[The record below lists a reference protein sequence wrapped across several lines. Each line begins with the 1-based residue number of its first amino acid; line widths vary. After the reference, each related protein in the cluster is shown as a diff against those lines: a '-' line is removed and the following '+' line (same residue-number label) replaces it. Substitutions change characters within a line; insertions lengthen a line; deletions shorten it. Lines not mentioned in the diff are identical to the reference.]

1 MTPDQ
6 LTAITTIAGIAEK
19 IGSGSI
25 FTLLLFVVVA
35 PWIAAFWLDRL
46 STRRAEADR
55 KESEKRFEQVV
66 KMYESN
72 ARLVTTVT
80 SLAEDAHQLVI
91 ASTTAITQNTDA
103 IKSNDYCP
111 VIRER
116 KQFEARGI

>member
-6 LTAITTIAGIAEK
+6 IAAVTTIAGIAEQA
-19 IGSGSI
+19 GSWPIAS
-25 FTLLLFVVVA
+25 LLFLVVVG
-35 PWIAAFWLDRL
+35 PWIAAFWLDKL

-55 KESEKRFEQVV
+55 KDNEQRFEQVV

-80 SLAEDAHQLVI
+80 RLAEDAHQLVI

-103 IKSNDYCP
+103 IKSNDFCP

-116 KQFEARGI
+116 KQFEVRKQ